1 MIKASTFT
9 ESISAESDPIE
20 MQVNLSICITDSARL
35 YKAATERW
43 LLEGDSASD
52 AREIF
57 GPPEAPNLIR
67 CVMEFVDFSSIPV
80 EIIDWKEK

>member
-1 MIKASTFT
+1 QI
-9 ESISAESDPIE
+9 
-20 MQVNLSICITDSARL
+20 NLSVGIADPAHL

-43 LLEGDSASD
+43 LLEGDTPDD

-57 GPPEAPNLIR
+57 GTPEAPNLIR

-80 EIIDWKEK
+80 EITDWK